1 MPSACA
7 AFVRGTAIV
16 DDAGFRS
23 ALVMPCLEDAEPASS
38 PCASMRMPFD
48 GGIE

>member
-1 MPSACA
+1 MQLPRA

-16 DDAGFRS
+16 DDAGVSR
-23 ALVMPCLEDAEPASS
+23 AVVMPCLDDTEPARS
-38 PCASMRMPFD
+38 PCASMRMTFD